1 MIQCDNIRE
10 ELIYRVPLILR
21 SLHKHNELNHP
32 ENLLQIIDF
41 ALEDIKMMP
50 YMETT
55 LSNPKYRVITVFT
68 DNGSINIPDEFYIPD
83 NEYYIQVR
91 TVIST
96 KLPTRKT
103 RKTIQLI
110 FYAKRNL

>member
-32 ENLLQIIDF
+32 EKLSQIIDF
-41 ALEDIKMMP
+41 ALEDIKMMS
-50 YMETT
+50 YIETT

-68 DNGSINIPDEFYIPD
+68 DNGSVNIPDEFHID